1 MTDILDVVR
10 DIEHSLL
17 SRGTHLSLVFGDV
30 DGQRGDRGRY
40 TSGKCPFCGEAG
52 KFRISNE
59 RAMCSCW
66 RASCQWGDGWHN
78 WYEYA
83 QARGRAGSWIDF
95 YQDLATHAGIEWPQ
109 PDPASQQRYEAKKQ
123 REGLLET
130 AAQVMREA
138 LQTPSGASALAYL
151 RDKRGY
157 SDETIEEMGLGAYPG
172 QQELLQAL
180 RALGHDEQAIQAADL
195 ISPKWDE
202 RPVIMLWRDR
212 AGQPIGLMGRAISSS
227 VSPKYLYSKGL
238 PKREALPGLERAR
251 GVQELI
257 LMESP
262 LGAAYL
268 NAQGPGWA
276 VVALGGAGL
285 SQPQQEALQQAGVKR
300 LILALDADAAGQKA
314 TEETLKALLDI
325 QDIERV
331 LIATW
336 TEAEGKGLDDLAL
349 GRGLSAAQEALRR
362 AERVG
367 SWLARRLA
375 QTLPQQPE
383 AIEEEALLDRAV
395 EQYLWLSRKDMLQ
408 ARDYVDTLSEALSLD
423 AALLWPRM
431 DKAEKRLR
439 ERESRQQAEALLQ
452 QAGLSLGKGDRET
465 TLETLQRAAAVLQQ
479 GRPAALPQGYLWSQV
494 EQDITQE
501 PEALKT
507 GYHSLDSVLRLPRA
521 GLSVIAAPSGQGKT
535 TLMLNL
541 LHNWSE
547 LYPQQALYFY
557 SYEEPASHIA
567 LKLIMLR
574 AGVELHTSQNYQAY
588 VSYLRNYR
596 GKGNMPGMTEPQRD
610 AIEQAIQWYEGL
622 ASSGR
627 LILDY
632 SMPPIEALADTLS
645 LLGKRGGVGAVVVDY
660 IQRVPSSRTF
670 QNRQL
675 ELAGTVQRLREAAV
689 SHGLAVVT
697 GSQLN
702 EDEQVREARDIQ
714 HEAQV
719 MLKLKRQDGPA
730 TGTPELL
737 VSIEKQR
744 AGLSGSS
751 LSLCFDGPTLKVS
764 ERQQPGSG
772 PALQQRKGQ
781 PAQGKMSI

>member
-17 SRGTHLSLVFGDV
+17 SRGSHLSLVFGDV
-30 DGQRGDRGRY
+30 DGQRGDRGHY

-52 KFRISNE
+52 KLSISNE
-59 RAMCSCW
+59 KAVSRCW
-66 RASCQWGDGWHN
+66 RASCQWGDKWRNWH
-78 WYEYA
+78 EYA

-95 YQDLATHAGIEWPQ
+95 YQDLAPHAGIEWPQ
-109 PDPASQQRYEAKKQ
+109 PDPQSQQRYEAKKQ
-123 REGLLET
+123 REALLET
-130 AAQVMREA
+130 AAQTMRDA
-138 LQTPSGASALAYL
+138 LQAPSGASVLAYL
-151 RDKRGY
+151 RGERGY
-157 SDETIEEMGLGAYPG
+157 SDKTIEDMGLLAYLG

-180 RALGHDEQAIQAADL
+180 KARGHDEQAIRAADL
-195 ISPKWDE
+195 ISPKWE
-202 RPVIMLWRDR
+202 EHPVMMLWRDR
-212 AGQPIGLMGRAISSS
+212 AGQPIGFMGRAISSS

-251 GVQELI
+251 GAQELI

-268 NAQGPGWA
+268 NAQGLGWP

-285 SQPQQEALQQAGVKR
+285 SKPQQEALQQAGVKR

-314 TEETLKALLDI
+314 TEETLKALLEL
-325 QDIERV
+325 QDIERIM
-331 LIATW
+331 IATW
-336 TEAEGKGLDDLAL
+336 KEAEGKGLDDLAL
-349 GRGLSAAQEALRR
+349 GRGLPAAQEAVKR

-383 AIEEEALLDRAV
+383 ALEEEALLDRAV
-395 EQYLWLSRKDMLQ
+395 EQYLWLSRRDLLQ
-408 ARDYVDTLSEALSLD
+408 ARAYVEALSQALSQ
-423 AALLWPRM
+423 APELLWPRM
-431 DKAEKRLR
+431 DKAERRLR
-439 ERESRQQAEALLQ
+439 DRESRQQTEALLQ
-452 QAGLSLGKGDRET
+452 QAGLSLGKGDRDAA
-465 TLETLQRAAAVLQQ
+465 LETLQRAAAVLQQ

-494 EQDITQE
+494 EQAITQE

-507 GYHSLDSVLRLPRA
+507 GYPSLDGILSLPRA

-541 LHNWSE
+541 LHNWSG
-547 LYPQQALYFY
+547 LYPDEALYFY
-557 SYEEPASHIA
+557 SYEEPAPHIA
-567 LKLIMLR
+567 LKLIVLK
-574 AGVELHTSQNYQAY
+574 AGTELNKAQNYQAY
-588 VSYLRNYR
+588 VSYLRHYR
-596 GKGNMPGMTEPQRD
+596 PQRSLYPGMTPAQRD
-610 AIEQAIQWYEGL
+610 TIEEAIQWYEGL

-660 IQRVPSSRTF
+660 IQRVPSGRTF

-675 ELAGTVQRLREAAV
+675 ELAGTVQKIGASAKPY
-689 SHGLAVVT
+689 GLAIIT

-702 EDEQVREARDIQ
+702 EDERVREARDIY
-714 HEAQV
+714 HEAEV
-719 MLKLKRQDGPA
+719 VLKLKRQDGGA
-730 TGTPELL
+730 TGIPELL

-744 AGLSGSS
+744 AGASGREV
-751 LSLCFDGPTLKVS
+751 SLCFDGPNLKVS
-764 ERQQPGSG
+764 DKQQPSSG
-772 PALQQRKGQ
+772 PAQQRKGQ